1 LVFACGQQTPVAIC
15 TALASQVSAA
25 AIAHESA
32 TPSGAMIGT
41 KRWLA
46 SGQQRE
52 HLDKLLLRLVA
63 TRRAARP
70 AGLGTLCDDGIGA
83 GEFRPLGIRRVALR
97 RKTRRRRRSCKPR
110 QTRPGS
116 PIIDDTSRGLAANSA
131 SQRFAKSCLGALRLL
146 LRPLSAT
153 GRKTRAFRVSCAA
166 SWWPI
171 GTTDC
176 PESRHC
182 CRRGTRA
189 PTAPQVELAG

>member
-1 LVFACGQQTPVAIC
+1 
-15 TALASQVSAA
+15 
-25 AIAHESA
+25 
-32 TPSGAMIGT
+32 MIGT

-63 TRRAARP
+63 TRRAATP
-70 AGLGTLCDDGIGA
+70 AGLGTLCDYGIGA

-116 PIIDDTSRGLAANSA
+116 PRIDDTTRGLAANSA
-131 SQRFAKSCLGALRLL
+131 SQRFAKSCIGALRLL

-153 GRKTRAFRVSCAA
+153 GRKTRASAFLVL
-166 SWWPI
+166 
-171 GTTDC
+171 
-176 PESRHC
+176 
-182 CRRGTRA
+182 RRGGGSGQQIALKAAIAAVAERA
-189 PTAPQVELAG
+189 CPLLLRWRRQLAG